1 MNLALLAY
9 KNSKIAKDL
18 LTSPSK
24 VSNWRQKSLFNRI
37 ARRLFWDYIYYDL
50 DTEAR
55 SNAQLELMGEE
66 EALKWAHHHAS
77 QREIQS
83 ASKDD
88 PFPPIRGTRFH
99 GQLEF
104 NDAFPLFEYLAQII
118 RVQSHGLCVQLGS
131 SSGKEIAY
139 FSSLTKN
146 MSFIGYDLYE
156 SSTSF
161 ATKRYRSENLDFKTG
176 DFLSALNENPPNRN
190 DPVIIFSN
198 GSLLYMFPED
208 AVSFFA
214 KVASFENPLSL
225 IISEP
230 VRIPGI
236 SKVLKTGTVRQ
247 EAGVRRIG
255 LSVPSGSMGYS
266 HDYIA
271 YALINGLKLK
281 HVQYGFP
288 HPSTDVVNALF
299 HLTN

>member
-1 MNLALLAY
+1 
-9 KNSKIAKDL
+9 
-18 LTSPSK
+18 
-24 VSNWRQKSLFNRI
+24 
-37 ARRLFWDYIYYDL
+37 
-50 DTEAR
+50 
-55 SNAQLELMGEE
+55 
-66 EALKWAHHHAS
+66 
-77 QREIQS
+77 
-83 ASKDD
+83 
-88 PFPPIRGTRFH
+88 
-99 GQLEF
+99 
-104 NDAFPLFEYLAQII
+104 
-118 RVQSHGLCVQLGS
+118 
-131 SSGKEIAY
+131 
-139 FSSLTKN
+139 

-198 GSLLYMFPED
+198 GSLLYMFPEN

-281 HVQYGFP
+281 HVQYSFP